1 MADLREAVRL
11 QHHLNRL
18 YSSRGFGYF
27 LDCCV
32 IRPHDPARFSTIA
45 EPWQW
50 EIIRPKRLAIEGLS
64 GHRTPLP
71 NEPRSFLTVLPRGHD
86 KSSLEGRIAS
96 WLLCFSKRPIQG
108 YICAADKDQ
117 GALVLEAMEA
127 EAKLNPWY
135 GTLLDFN
142 RNSVSGPM
150 GVVNV
155 VPADAGS
162 AYGFRG
168 NLYILDEITH
178 WPNDGTYKAIVS
190 GREKVPGTILVAIT
204 NAGILGSW
212 QHKTLITEARTNSD
226 WVVFE
231 RPGQLASWMPPSRV
245 DALAR
250 LLPKIEAD
258 RVLRNI
264 WVDLAVAS
272 EFLDAIDVDQCLD
285 YILTPHLTP
294 LPGYKYVLAVDYAPY
309 RDRTA
314 LVIVHQDWGGR
325 LVVDRSVM
333 LKGDPNAEPKV
344 RVQIAD
350 VDSWIEDM
358 FGLYKPCALVFDE
371 YQMEG
376 TIQKQ
381 EALKRPAVRYE
392 LRGGHGAKELAML
405 LRELVANHRLRIP
418 VPVNESNIPGLE
430 TLLEELKQITTKYNS
445 LGFRFENGKT
455 GTHDD
460 RAVAITMAAREALKY
475 PPVKVREPE
484 VYPPAHGTH
493 QVRFNLWGQG

>member
-1 MADLREAVRL
+1 MADPRAAIRL
-11 QHHLNRL
+11 QYALNRQ
-18 YSSRGFGYF
+18 YSARGFGYF

-32 IRPHDPARFSTIA
+32 IRPHDPARFSAIA

-50 EIIRPKRLAIEGLS
+50 EIIRPKARAIEGLS
-64 GHRTPLP
+64 GHRTPCET
-71 NEPRSFLTVLPRGHD
+71 EPRSFLTVLPRGHD
-86 KSSLEGRIAS
+86 KSSLEGRIAN
-96 WLLCFSKRPIQG
+96 WLLCFSKKPIQG

-117 GALVLEAMEA
+117 GALVLQAMEA
-127 EAKLNPWY
+127 EAKLNPWF
-135 GTLLDFN
+135 GAMLTFN
-142 RNSVSGPM
+142 RNNVVGPM
-150 GVVNV
+150 GTVTV

-168 NLYILDEITH
+168 NLYILDEVTH
-178 WPNDGTYKAIVS
+178 WYNDGTYKAIVS
-190 GREKVPGTILVAIT
+190 GREKIPGTILVAIT

-212 QHKTLITEARTNSD
+212 QHKTLITEARSNPD

-245 DALAR
+245 EALAR

-272 EFLDAIDVDQCLD
+272 EFLDASDVDGCLE
-285 YILTPHLTP
+285 YIQTPHLRP
-294 LPGYKYVLAVDYAPY
+294 LPGYQYTLAVDYAPY

-314 LVIVHQDWGGR
+314 LCVVHQDWGGR
-325 LVVDRSVM
+325 IIVDRSVM
-333 LKGDPNAEPKV
+333 LKGDPTAEPKI

-350 VDSWIEDM
+350 VEQWIDDM
-358 FGLYKPCALVFDE
+358 YKLYKPVALVFDE

-381 EALKRPAVRYE
+381 EAARRPAIRFE
-392 LRGGHGAKELAML
+392 PRGGHGAKELAML
-405 LRELVANHRLRIP
+405 LRELVALHKLRIP
-418 VPVNESNIPGLE
+418 AEVNPANLEGLE
-430 TLLEELKQITTKYNS
+430 TLLEELKGITTKYTS
-445 LGFRFENGKT
+445 LGYRFENGRT

-460 RAVAITMAAREALKY
+460 RVVAITMAAREALKH
-475 PPVKVREPE
+475 PPKVVREEP
-484 VYPPAHGTH
+484 VHPPIPPAP
-493 QVRFNLWGQG
+493 RRSNLWGRS